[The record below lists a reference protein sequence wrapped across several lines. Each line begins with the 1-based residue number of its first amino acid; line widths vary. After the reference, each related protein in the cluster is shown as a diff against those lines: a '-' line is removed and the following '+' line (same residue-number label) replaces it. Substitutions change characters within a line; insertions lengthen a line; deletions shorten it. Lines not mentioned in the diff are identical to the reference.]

1 MTTTNLSNLGTDA
14 PITEGTMRSAAG
26 AELPLRRTD
35 VRAKVR
41 GPVADVEVKQTF
53 ENDGRDAIEAVY
65 LFPLPHG
72 ASVHTLVFTIGG
84 RVVRASVKEK
94 EEAKRAYE
102 RARSQGRAATLLEEE
117 RPNLFT
123 LSVANVAPGAL
134 IEVTLGYQE
143 MLAYDSGDWRFVF
156 PMVASERYHAGRP
169 TKILPNAVQ
178 TDEVTDAHRIRPLR
192 PATGKRDANVTMEID
207 LDPMGAV
214 DPPSSPTHPIT
225 VTPAT
230 DGRFAIRLVSESLPN
245 RDFVLRFASRADGV
259 RPRAYF
265 TRENGK
271 AGTFLLSITPP
282 AKPAPDLVVS
292 EGSVVKCAN
301 CGAGLTDVQNLVDV
315 AGIGPAW
322 KCAHCGVF
330 VSADRTRASTL
341 NRALPRDV
349 VFLVDRSRSMRASA
363 LAAARSTVRMVLD
376 RLGPDDAVQL
386 FAFDHDRV
394 AADGSGERWLPRSKD
409 VIAKLDDFLA
419 TLAPRG
425 GSEMEDALGRAA
437 KLPLRDGRARIVVLV
452 TDAAVGNEGKL
463 LRRVPEILGERTRLF
478 VLGVGPSVNRWL
490 VQRLASVGGGAS
502 DVIAGAG
509 EIETVGPRFAA
520 RVRHGGPV
528 LTNLRLVWEDAMPA
542 EVYPSPL
549 SDLFGGQALAL
560 VGRFVGT
567 GPSRLVLLGTAAT
580 GLPFRQEID
589 VNLPNQAD
597 EIPGLER
604 LWARRRIDARLEH
617 LALHPEDAGDV
628 RIEVSALALRHG
640 LVSPYTALVAEDSE
654 VATTSPARRVDVA
667 AFAVEED
674 EEPITAVRE
683 YESAEVSACR
693 AAVFAG
699 RAEMSD
705 SPYDSDDDTGAMVYG
720 APRPA
725 PCMPASFAPPPP
737 PRAMPRPAAGIAAPM
752 SASRSY
758 GRRASAPDFDTL
770 RAPAPASLPCEP
782 LAKSRG
788 IGSSLG
794 TTIGSVGGFVRDLFG
809 SAGRTTRFDPSSLR
823 PQSDTYANDVLKKSS
838 GGELDLVF
846 LVDETGSMGAYIE
859 EVKDRLLEMIE
870 ALRAAP
876 LCKSLRLG
884 LVSYR
889 DHPPEDDTFVSRVV
903 PLTSDVAAIAKGVRR
918 MEANGGG
925 DTPEAVTD
933 GLYDVA
939 RMAWRPNA
947 SRVVVWV
954 GDAPPHGVM
963 PNGDAFPGGCPCGH
977 HWYTQAESC
986 REMGIVIHAACAG
999 SCSATRQVMDTVAKT
1014 TRGLALGLSDASAL
1028 VPLIVAVAENELDKQ
1043 LIEARVLEL
1052 VAAHEGALANAD
1064 EGERVRWVTDV
1075 LREQNV
1081 RPRRMVEDRSAL
1093 RFRALEAGD
1102 VEEAFDGLRRAG
1114 RIAV

>member
-1 MTTTNLSNLGTDA
+1 MTIPTLSNDA
-14 PITEGTMRSAAG
+14 PITEGTMRSTTG

-41 GPVADVEVKQTF
+41 GPVADVEVRQTF
-53 ENDGRDAIEAVY
+53 ENDAKDAIEAVY

-84 RVVRASVKEK
+84 RVVRGAVKEK

-102 RARSQGRAATLLEEE
+102 RARAQGRAATLLEEE

-143 MLAYDSGDWRFVF
+143 MLAYDGGDWRFVF

-169 TKILPNAVQ
+169 TKLSSAIGQPSRAVQ

-192 PATGKRDANVTMEID
+192 PATGKRAANVTMEID
-207 LDPMGAV
+207 LDPMGAI
-214 DPPSSPTHPIT
+214 DAPSSPTHAIT

-230 DGRFAIRLVSESLPN
+230 DGRFAIRLASESTLPN
-245 RDFVLRFASRADGV
+245 RDFVMRFASRADGV

-271 AGTFLLSITPP
+271 AGTFLLTITPP

-301 CGAGLTDVQNLVDV
+301 CGAGLTDIQKLVDV

-349 VFLVDRSRSMRASA
+349 VFLVDRSRSMRQSA
-363 LAAARSTVRMVLD
+363 LEAARRTVRMVMD
-376 RLGPDDAVQL
+376 RLGVDDAVQM

-394 AADGSGERWLPRSKD
+394 AADGSGERWLPRSRD
-409 VIAKLDDFLA
+409 VIAKLDAFLD

-425 GSEMEDALGRAA
+425 GSEMEEALVRAA
-437 KLPLRDGRARIVVLV
+437 KLPVREGRSRIVVLV
-452 TDAAVGNEGKL
+452 TDAAIGNEGKL

-490 VQRLASVGGGAS
+490 VQRLATVGGGAS
-502 DVIAGAG
+502 DVIAAQG

-549 SDLFGGQALAL
+549 PDLFGGQALTL
-560 VGRFVGT
+560 TGRFVGT

-589 VNLPNQAD
+589 VDLPIQAD

-604 LWARRRIDARLEH
+604 LWARRCIDARLEH
-617 LALHPEDAGDV
+617 LAMHPEDAGDV

-667 AFAVEED
+667 AFAEVMEE
-674 EEPITAVRE
+674 EEEITGVRE
-683 YESAEVSACR
+683 FAPFPSDEVSADCFEVSACR
-693 AAVFAG
+693 SKV
-699 RAEMSD
+699 SD
-705 SPYDSDDDTGAMVYG
+705 APYESDDDTGAML
-720 APRPA
+720 R
-725 PCMPASFAPPPP
+725 S
-737 PRAMPRPAAGIAAPM
+737 AMPRPAAGMAMPM

-758 GRRASAPDFDTL
+758 GGRAPGPDTL
-770 RAPAPASLPCEP
+770 RAPAPASLPSEP
-782 LAKSRG
+782 LAVKSRG

-794 TTIGSVGGFVRDLFG
+794 TTLGSVGGFVRDLFG
-809 SAGRTTRFDPSSLR
+809 SAARTTRFDPSALR
-823 PQSDTYANDVLKKSS
+823 PSSDAYANDILAKSS

-889 DHPPEDDTFVSRVV
+889 DHAPEDDTFVSRVV

-918 MEANGGG
+918 MEARGGG

-954 GDAPPHGVM
+954 GDAPPHGVL
-963 PNGDAFPGGCPCGH
+963 PNGDAFPKGCPCGH

-999 SCSATRQVMDTVAKT
+999 SCSTTRQVMDTVAKT
-1014 TRGLALGLSDASAL
+1014 TRGFALGLADASTL

-1043 LIEARVLEL
+1043 LIEARVLEI

-1064 EGERVRWVTDV
+1064 ENERVRWVTDV
-1075 LREQNV
+1075 LRDQNV
-1081 RPRRMVEDRSAL
+1081 RPRRMVGDTRAL
-1093 RFRALEAGD
+1093 RFRSLEPTD
-1102 VEEAFDGLRRAG
+1102 VEEALDGLRRAG
-1114 RIAV
+1114 RVAV